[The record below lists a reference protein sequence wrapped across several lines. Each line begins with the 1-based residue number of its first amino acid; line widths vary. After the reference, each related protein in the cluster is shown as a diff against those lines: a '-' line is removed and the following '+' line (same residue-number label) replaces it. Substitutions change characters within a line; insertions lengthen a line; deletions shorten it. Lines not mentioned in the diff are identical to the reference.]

1 MRYPSPELTVSFSQ
15 EARLPP
21 WVMPVPS
28 HSHMTLTMS
37 ERTQHV
43 CVCGRDLSARLR
55 GLMLAFTQLSRTNLQ
70 GLCPGHPRCTN
81 ARVTTHVPEAPGVV
95 ALALATGCF
104 CGLGGVLAEHLSP
117 ACFVRLE

>member
-1 MRYPSPELTVSFSQ
+1 MRVRKRSLRKAPRVDAGLYAAEQDEPSRP
-15 EARLPP
+15 
-21 WVMPVPS
+21 
-28 HSHMTLTMS
+28 
-37 ERTQHV
+37 
-43 CVCGRDLSARLR
+43 
-55 GLMLAFTQLSRTNLQ
+55 LSR
-70 GLCPGHPRCTN
+70 HPRCTN